1 MNSVTRWNPFRDFD
15 DLFANLSGLPSN
27 EWRATARS
35 EWLPPVD
42 ISETADAYQIE
53 MELPAIAIEDIS
65 VHVKDGVLSVS
76 GERKQTIE
84 RDDVSRHRV
93 ERRYGSFSRS
103 FRLPEDVNAETISAK
118 AKDGVL
124 TLTVAKREEVT
135 PRRIEVQAH

>member
-1 MNSVTRWNPFRDFD
+1 MNSVSRWNPFREFD
-15 DLFANLSGLPSN
+15 DLFANLSGLQSA
-27 EWRATARS
+27 ELRAANRS
-35 EWLPPVD
+35 EWLPAVD
-42 ISETADAYQIE
+42 ISESAEGYLIE
-53 MELPAIAIEDIS
+53 MEVPAIDIADIS

-103 FRLPEDVNAETISAK
+103 FRLPEDVNPDSISAR

-124 TLTVAKREEVT
+124 TLALAKREEVT
-135 PRRIEVQAH
+135 PRRIEVQSH